1 MQNGPS
7 SVNVVRMDQELI
19 EKIATAIAAEERTLS
34 WVADKTGIARV
45 TLGRKMKG
53 GASFTVP
60 EVARIAEALKIEP
73 ASLLPAPFISRQ
85 VAA

>member
-1 MQNGPS
+1 
-7 SVNVVRMDQELI
+7 MDQELI

-60 EVARIAEALKIEP
+60 EVARIAEALKVDP
-73 ASLLPAPFISRQ
+73 ASLLPSPFTAHL
-85 VAA
+85 AAA